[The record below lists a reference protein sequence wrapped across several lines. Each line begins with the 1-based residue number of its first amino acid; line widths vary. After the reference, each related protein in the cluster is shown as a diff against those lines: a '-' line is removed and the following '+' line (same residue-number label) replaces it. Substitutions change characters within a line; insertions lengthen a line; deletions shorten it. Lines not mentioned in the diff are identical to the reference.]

1 MNFYTLA
8 AKMNR
13 TIAKETDRMSRIE
26 RRGYDQDNSDLRQ
39 IATQMEMNKFRSNVE
54 LGIDLMLI
62 YKDIATE
69 KGLYADKV
77 KKTYFITIRPKC
89 TITFDEFYNNVKQ
102 YVDRKCFINYQLT
115 FEQKGTSDDT
125 LGYGFHTHIL
135 AQMKQRSKGEVLR
148 DTISAFKKLCEPN
161 CIQVDIIKNESDYN
175 NTLSYITEYTSDDD
189 HKIVTKE
196 WDEKWR
202 IKNNL
207 ENLYTNAC
215 PIKSNGQAISFSETP
230 KLLTME

>member
-115 FEQKGTSDDT
+115 FEQKGTSKET
-125 LGYGFHTHIL
+125 LGEGFHTHII
-135 AQMKQRSKGEVLR
+135 AHMKQRSKGEVLR
-148 DTISAFKKLCEPN
+148 DTISAFKHQCEPN
-161 CIQVDIIKNESDYN
+161 CIQVDILKSDSDYKQ
-175 NTLSYITEYTSDDD
+175 TLAYITDYTSDDN
-189 HKIVTKE
+189 HKLPTKE
-196 WDEKWR
+196 WDELWR
-202 IKNNL
+202 TNNNL
-207 ENLYTNAC
+207 KNIYTDDL
-215 PIKSNGQAISFSETP
+215 PIKSSRQIEISNNP
-230 KLLTME
+230 LLLTMD